1 MGKFSSF
8 AYSLRSVESTVRA
21 EVCAMADLLCEATME
36 AWHCAHTEFP
46 TYSSRGAVPLSGH
59 HLFFLIRSG
68 VLSWSA
74 TVAGCWAKVVR
85 DIARAAAAI
94 ASKITLLP
102 RSKRIG
108 EITAGPLHIITQVYK
123 GRLS

>member
-1 MGKFSSF
+1 
-8 AYSLRSVESTVRA
+8 
-21 EVCAMADLLCEATME
+21 MADLLCVATIE
-36 AWHCAHTEFP
+36 AWHRAQAVFP
-46 TYSSRGAVPLSGH
+46 TYSSRGTVPLSGH

-74 TVAGCWAKVVR
+74 TVAGCWAKVVS
-85 DIARAAAAI
+85 DTARAAAAI

-108 EITAGPLHIITQVYK
+108 ETTAGSLHIITQAY
-123 GRLS
+123 